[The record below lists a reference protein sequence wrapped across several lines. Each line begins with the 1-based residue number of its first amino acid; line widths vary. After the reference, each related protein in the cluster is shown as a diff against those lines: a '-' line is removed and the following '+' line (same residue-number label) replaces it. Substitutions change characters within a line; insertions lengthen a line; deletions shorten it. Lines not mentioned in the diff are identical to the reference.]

1 MAAAVN
7 ASAVLAAAPL
17 HVHGAA
23 EGAAQGFPFL
33 ASVGLYV
40 LVVLAGTL
48 AAPALSRTLP
58 AGRLRIG
65 VVGLTGLTYAVL
77 VIAQVVRHELSAGIA
92 AGVLVA
98 LIVALVALW
107 RDARAEQA
115 VAAAVLVAA
124 QVPVVG
130 TGSGVTHLFA
140 VLAHLVAASIWIGG
154 VLHVVLV
161 TATAG
166 RADGAQ
172 AARRFSVFAVFST
185 ALLVGSGVVLM
196 LVHHIGRTVLAG
208 STYGHVLLAKMAAL
222 GLAVAVGFTMRRR
235 ATARPAGWWPRLI
248 RTEAAV
254 LASALGLGAVLVGLP
269 DPEPAVALTA
279 PGLAHVRMG
288 DESGT
293 LFLVRRD
300 ATSGWLEYVAGDD
313 DAPAGRLYTGGG
325 PEWRPTNDGAQVTTV
340 ALDDGDARLLLHYGA
355 KTIHFRLPATALPRT
370 QPDDPITADHTGQ
383 LQYALG
389 RSLAAAAS
397 TTADRVDVAAD
408 CPPTATAFDEGR
420 AFGRALIAM
429 GIKTARVLGDG
440 SSRAR
445 EFARGVVTAGVAASA
460 QDSAVVLAGD
470 QDSAL
475 VALQRLANSATGGI
489 YLAPWL
495 LDGDVLAA
503 TREHALPLLAV
514 ASVVDP
520 MAPVADRYR
529 GALNALVARAQP
541 SEAGLLGFLSVA
553 VPELTA
559 SLRVYAA
566 APVGFLPG
574 ILNVGHEHDA
584 TGWFPNGTLAPISV
598 AQPVTEESR
607 SCSPTS

>member
-1 MAAAVN
+1 
-7 ASAVLAAAPL
+7 L

-23 EGAAQGFPFL
+23 EGAAHDFPFL

-48 AAPALSRTLP
+48 AAPALSRTTVR
-58 AGRLRIG
+58 GRLRTG
-65 VVGLTGLTYAVL
+65 VVTVFALVYAVL
-77 VIAQVVRHELSAGIA
+77 VALQVARHELPAVVA
-92 AGVLVA
+92 AGVVVA
-98 LIVALVALW
+98 LAVALVALW
-107 RDARAEQA
+107 RDARVEQA
-115 VAAAVLVAA
+115 AAAVVLVAA
-124 QVPVVG
+124 QIPVVG
-130 TGSGVTHLFA
+130 TGFGVAHLFA
-140 VLAHLVAASIWIGG
+140 VLAHLAAASIWVGG

-166 RADGAQ
+166 RTDGAQ
-172 AARRFSVFAVFST
+172 AARRFSVFAVFSS

-196 LVHHIGRTVLAG
+196 LVHHIGRAVLAG

-222 GLAVAVGFTMRRR
+222 GLAVVVGFTMRRR
-235 ATARPAGWWPRLI
+235 ATARPARWWPRLI
-248 RTEAAV
+248 RTEAVV

-269 DPEPAVALTA
+269 DPEPAIALTA
-279 PGLAHVRMG
+279 PGLAHVRLG

-293 LFLVRRD
+293 LFLVRRN

-313 DAPAGRLYTGGG
+313 DAPDVRISTGGAQ
-325 PEWRPTNDGAQVTTV
+325 EWHPTNDGAQVTTV
-340 ALDDGDARLLLHYGA
+340 ALDDGSARLRLHYGA

-397 TTADRVDVAAD
+397 TTADRVDAAAE
-408 CPPTATAFDEGR
+408 CPPAATAVDEGR
-420 AFGRALIAM
+420 AFGHALIAL
-429 GIKTARVLGDG
+429 GITTARVLGDG

-460 QDSAVVLAGD
+460 RERAVVLAGD

-475 VALQRLANSATGGI
+475 AALQRLANSATGGI

-503 TREHALPLLAV
+503 TRERALPLLAV
-514 ASVVDP
+514 ASLVDP
-520 MAPVADRYR
+520 MAPLADRYR
-529 GALNALVARAQP
+529 GALNTLAARAQP
-541 SEAGLLGFLSVA
+541 SEAGLLGFLSV
-553 VPELTA
+553 VTPELTA

-574 ILNVGHEHDA
+574 ILNVGHEHGSV
-584 TGWFPNGTLAPISV
+584 GWFPNGTLAPISV
-598 AQPVTEESR
+598 AQPVTEQSR